1 MFNIKKIRKNIE
13 LINERKKNKYM
24 KITYKE
30 LKTIRDSL
38 DEIKDDKLLKK
49 INNMIESQTG
59 ALDDEFVLTII

>member
-1 MFNIKKIRKNIE
+1 MQF
-13 LINERKKNKYM
+13 NERKKNKYM

-38 DEIKDDKLLKK
+38 DENKDDKLLKK
-49 INNMIESQTG
+49 INDIIESQTG

>member
-1 MFNIKKIRKNIE
+1 
-13 LINERKKNKYM
+13 M

>member
-1 MFNIKKIRKNIE
+1 
-13 LINERKKNKYM
+13 M

-38 DEIKDDKLLKK
+38 NETKDENLLKK
-49 INNMIESQTG
+49 INDMIESQTG